1 VTGWM
6 AVVTAVSA
14 AVIAFSLVVLIVAL
28 VLVLRQLLT
37 VSRQV
42 EHLVETVD
50 RDARPALASVRRTAD
65 EAGRVAEVVRGE
77 VEAYAGTSRKLRG
90 RVERFAD
97 SLEERLLEFETLL
110 DVLQEELEATVLDVA
125 AVLRTTRR
133 GSGVLQAVK
142 RAVLGRRG

>member
-1 VTGWM
+1 
-6 AVVTAVSA
+6 VTAVSVS
-14 AVIAFSLVVLIVAL
+14 VIAVAL
-28 VLVLRQLLT
+28 VGLIAALLLLLRRLMAVSDRVERLVT
-37 VSRQV
+37 TF
-42 EHLVETVD
+42 E
-50 RDARPALASVRRTAD
+50 RDARPSLESVRRTAD
-65 EAGRVAEVVRGE
+65 EASKVAGVVRAE
-77 VEAYAGTSRKLRG
+77 VEAYAGTSRRMRG

-142 RAVLGRRG
+142 RAVLGRR

>member
-1 VTGWM
+1 
-6 AVVTAVSA
+6 VTAVSA
-14 AVIAFSLVVLIVAL
+14 GVIAVAL
-28 VLVLRQLLT
+28 VALIAALLLVLRRLMT
-37 VSRQV
+37 VSDRV
-42 EHLVETVD
+42 EHLITVVD
-50 RDARPALASVRRTAD
+50 RDARPALESVRRTAD
-65 EAGRVAEVVRGE
+65 EASRVAGVVRSE
-77 VEAYAGTSRKLRG
+77 AEAYAGTSRRLRG
-90 RVERFAD
+90 RVEKFAD